1 LAEDV
6 ERGVG
11 RVGLKAKDF
20 AALISLGA
28 LWGASFLFIRVA
40 VPVLGPFVLVGL
52 RVGLAALVLALFAGA
67 ARRALKLRGLWGP
80 LLFVGFANTAV
91 PFSLISASEVHL
103 TASLAAI
110 LNSTTV
116 LFTALVAAVWLR
128 ESLTPKK
135 ILGVLLGI
143 FGVAVLVG
151 WDPLPLSPVVLLSV
165 AAVLGASLC
174 YGVGA
179 VFTKLTF
186 AGVPPL
192 TLAVGQ
198 QSAAAGIMIPVALTD
213 LPGESPSVAVAL
225 CVLALAV
232 LSTAVAYLL
241 FFYLIAS
248 AGPTAT
254 STVTLVV
261 PVFGLIFGVLFL
273 GEPVGLGT
281 LAGLAVILCSVLLI
295 TGIGSEK
302 AETVPAR

>member
-1 LAEDV
+1 LTA
-6 ERGVG
+6 RG
-11 RVGLKAKDF
+11 F
-20 AALISLGA
+20 AALVSLGA

-40 VPVLGPFVLVGL
+40 VPELGPFVLVAL
-52 RVGLAALVLALFAGA
+52 RVGLAALTLTLFAVA
-67 ARRALKLRGLWGP
+67 TRRALKLRGLWGP
-80 LLFVGFANTAV
+80 FLFVGFVNTAV

-116 LFTALVAAVWLR
+116 MFTALVAAFWLGDA
-128 ESLTPKK
+128 LTPKK
-135 ILGVLLGI
+135 ILGVLLGV

-174 YGVGA
+174 YGIGA
-179 VFTKLTF
+179 VFTKRVF

-198 QSAAAGIMIPVALTD
+198 QTAAAGFMIPVAATD
-213 LPGESPSVAVAL
+213 LPSRAPSVAVAL

-241 FFYLIAS
+241 FFYLIEN
-248 AGPTAT
+248 AGPTST
-254 STVTLVV
+254 STVTLIV
-261 PVFGLIFGVLFL
+261 PVFGLLFGVLFL
-273 GEPVGLGT
+273 GEPVGVGT
-281 LAGLAVILCSVLLI
+281 FVGLAVILASVVLI
-295 TGIGSEK
+295 TGINIGK
-302 AETVPAR
+302 AGRL

>member
-1 LAEDV
+1 
-6 ERGVG
+6 
-11 RVGLKAKDF
+11 VGLKAKDF

-40 VPVLGPFVLVGL
+40 VPALGPFVLVGL

-302 AETVPAR
+302 AEKVPAR

>member
-1 LAEDV
+1 MT
-6 ERGVG
+6 
-11 RVGLKAKDF
+11 AKDF
-20 AALISLGA
+20 AALVTLGA

-40 VPVLGPFVLVGL
+40 VPALGPFVLVGV
-52 RVGLAALVLALFAGA
+52 RVGLAALILALFAVA
-67 ARRALKLRGLWGP
+67 TRRALKLRGLWGP

-91 PFSLISASEVHL
+91 PFTLISASEVHL

-116 LFTALVAAVWLR
+116 LFTALVAAAWLGD
-128 ESLTPKK
+128 SLTPKK
-135 ILGVLLGI
+135 MLGIFLGI

-165 AAVLGASLC
+165 AAVLGASFC
-174 YGVGA
+174 YGLGG
-179 VFTKLTF
+179 VFIKRTF

-198 QSAAAGIMIPVALTD
+198 QTAAAGIMIPVALTD
-213 LPGESPSVAVAL
+213 LPGGTPSVTVAL

-232 LSTAVAYLL
+232 LSTAVAYML

-254 STVTLVV
+254 STVTLIV

-273 GEPVGLGT
+273 GEPVSFGT
-281 LAGLAVILCSVLLI
+281 LVGLAIVLCSVVLV
-295 TGIGSEK
+295 TGINSGGAKK
-302 AETVPAR
+302 APAR

>member
-1 LAEDV
+1 MTG
-6 ERGVG
+6 RGV
-11 RVGLKAKDF
+11 
-20 AALISLGA
+20 AALVTLGA

-40 VPVLGPFVLVGL
+40 VPALGPFVLVGL
-52 RVGLAALVLALFAGA
+52 RVGLAALVLALFAA
-67 ARRALKLRGLWGP
+67 ATRRALKLRGLWGP

-116 LFTALVAAVWLR
+116 LFTALVAALWLG
-128 ESLTPKK
+128 ESLTKKK

-151 WDPLPLSPVVLLSV
+151 WDPLPLSPAVLLSV

-174 YGVGA
+174 YGVGG
-179 VFTKLTF
+179 VYTKRTF
-186 AGVPPL
+186 AGIPPL

-198 QSAAAGIMIPVALTD
+198 QTAAAGVMIPVALTD
-213 LPGESPSVAVAL
+213 LPGEAPSVAVAL
-225 CVLALAV
+225 CVLGLAV

-241 FFYLIAS
+241 FFYLISS

-254 STVTLVV
+254 STVTLIV
-261 PVFGLIFGVLFL
+261 PVFGLLFGVLFL

-281 LAGLAVILCSVLLI
+281 IAGLAVILCSVVLI
-295 TGIGSEK
+295 TGIRFGKKEK
-302 AETVPAR
+302 VPASPHG

>member
-1 LAEDV
+1 MT
-6 ERGVG
+6 G
-11 RVGLKAKDF
+11 RDL
-20 AALISLGA
+20 AALVTLGA

-40 VPVLGPFVLVGL
+40 VPALGPFVLVGL
-52 RVGLAALVLALFAGA
+52 RVGLAALVLALFAVA
-67 ARRALKLRGLWGP
+67 SRRALKLRGLWGP

-116 LFTALVAAVWLR
+116 LFTALVAAVWLGD
-128 ESLTPKK
+128 SLTPKK

-151 WDPLPLSPVVLLSV
+151 WDPLPLSPIVLLSV

-174 YGVGA
+174 YGVGG
-179 VFTKLTF
+179 VYTKRTF

-198 QSAAAGIMIPVALTD
+198 QTAAAGVMIPVALTD
-213 LPGESPSVAVAL
+213 LPGETPSVAVAL
-225 CVLALAV
+225 CVLGLAV

-241 FFYLIAS
+241 FFYLINS

-254 STVTLVV
+254 STVTLIV
-261 PVFGLIFGVLFL
+261 PVFGLLFGVLFL

-281 LAGLAVILCSVLLI
+281 IVGLAVILSSVVLI
-295 TGIGSEK
+295 TGIRFGK
-302 AETVPAR
+302 KTPTG

>member
-1 LAEDV
+1 MT
-6 ERGVG
+6 G
-11 RVGLKAKDF
+11 RDL
-20 AALISLGA
+20 AALVTLGA

-40 VPVLGPFVLVGL
+40 VPALGPFVLVGL
-52 RVGLAALVLALFAGA
+52 RVGLAALVLTLFAVATG
-67 ARRALKLRGLWGP
+67 RALKLRGRWGP
-80 LLFVGFANTAV
+80 LLFVGIANTAV

-116 LFTALVAAVWLR
+116 LFTALVAAVWLGDP
-128 ESLTPKK
+128 LTPKK
-135 ILGVLLGI
+135 IVGVLLGI

-151 WDPLPLSPVVLLSV
+151 WDPLPLSPIVLLSI

-174 YGVGA
+174 YGVGG
-179 VFTKLTF
+179 VYTKRTF

-198 QSAAAGIMIPVALTD
+198 QTAAAGVMIPIALTD
-213 LPGESPSVAVAL
+213 LPGETPSVAVAL
-225 CVLALAV
+225 CVLGLAV

-241 FFYLIAS
+241 FFHLISS

-254 STVTLVV
+254 STVTLIV

-273 GEPVGLGT
+273 GEPVGVGT
-281 LAGLAVILCSVLLI
+281 IAGLVVILSSVVLI
-295 TGIGSEK
+295 TGIKFRKVGKS
-302 AETVPAR
+302 PAS

>member
-1 LAEDV
+1 MT
-6 ERGVG
+6 
-11 RVGLKAKDF
+11 AKDF

-40 VPVLGPFVLVGL
+40 VPVLGPFVLVGV
-52 RVGLAALVLALFAGA
+52 RVGLAALVLALFAVA
-67 ARRALKLRGLWGP
+67 ARRALKLRGLWAP
-80 LLFVGFANTAV
+80 LLFVGIANTAV
-91 PFSLISASEVHL
+91 PFALISASEVHL

-116 LFTALVAAVWLR
+116 LFTALVAAVWLG

-135 ILGVLLGI
+135 IGGVLLGI

-151 WDPLPLSPVVLLSV
+151 WDPLPLTPVVLLSV

-174 YGVGA
+174 YGVGG
-179 VFTKLTF
+179 VFTKRTF

-198 QSAAAGIMIPVALTD
+198 QTAAAAVMLPVAVID
-213 LPGESPSVAVAL
+213 LPVGRPSVAAAL

-254 STVTLVV
+254 STVTLIV

-273 GEPVGLGT
+273 DEPVGPGT
-281 LAGLAVILCSVLLI
+281 IAGLAVILCSVVLI
-295 TGIGSEK
+295 TGIGFGRAEK
-302 AETVPAR
+302 VPAR

>member
-1 LAEDV
+1 M
-6 ERGVG
+6 
-11 RVGLKAKDF
+11 KAKDF

-295 TGIGSEK
+295 TGIGFEK
-302 AETVPAR
+302 AEKVPAR

>member
-1 LAEDV
+1 MT
-6 ERGVG
+6 G
-11 RVGLKAKDF
+11 RDL
-20 AALISLGA
+20 AALVTLGA

-40 VPVLGPFVLVGL
+40 VPALGPFVLVGL
-52 RVGLAALVLALFAGA
+52 RVGLAALVLALFAVA
-67 ARRALKLRGLWGP
+67 SRRALKLRGLWGP
-80 LLFVGFANTAV
+80 LLFLGVANTAV
-91 PFSLISASEVHL
+91 PFSLISAAEVNL

-116 LFTALVAAVWLR
+116 LFTALVAAVWLGD
-128 ESLTPKK
+128 SLTPKK
-135 ILGVLLGI
+135 IAGVMLGI

-151 WDPLPLSPVVLLSV
+151 WDPLPLSPIVLLSV

-179 VFTKLTF
+179 VFTKRTF
-186 AGVPPL
+186 AGIPPL

-198 QSAAAGIMIPVALTD
+198 QTAAAGVMIPLAAID
-213 LPGESPSVAVAL
+213 LPGETPSVAVAL
-225 CVLALAV
+225 CVLGLAV

-241 FFYLIAS
+241 FFYLINS

-254 STVTLVV
+254 STVTLIV

-281 LAGLAVILCSVLLI
+281 IVGLAVILSSVVLI
-295 TGIGSEK
+295 TGIRFGK
-302 AETVPAR
+302 AKKSPAG

>member
-1 LAEDV
+1 LT
-6 ERGVG
+6 G
-11 RVGLKAKDF
+11 RDL
-20 AALISLGA
+20 AALVTLGA

-40 VPVLGPFVLVGL
+40 VPALGPFVLVGL
-52 RVGLAALVLALFAGA
+52 RVGLAALVLALFAVA
-67 ARRALKLRGLWGP
+67 SRRALKLRGLWGP
-80 LLFVGFANTAV
+80 LLFLGVANTAV

-116 LFTALVAAVWLR
+116 LFTALVAAVWLGD
-128 ESLTPKK
+128 SLTPKK
-135 ILGVLLGI
+135 IAGVMLGI

-151 WDPLPLSPVVLLSV
+151 WDPLPLSPIVLLSV

-179 VFTKLTF
+179 VFTKRAF

-198 QSAAAGIMIPVALTD
+198 QTAAAGVMIPLAAID
-213 LPGESPSVAVAL
+213 LPGETPSVAVAL
-225 CVLALAV
+225 CVLGLAV

-241 FFYLIAS
+241 FFYLISS

-254 STVTLVV
+254 STVTLIV
-261 PVFGLIFGVLFL
+261 PVFGLLFGVLFL
-273 GEPVGLGT
+273 DEPVGLGT
-281 LAGLAVILCSVLLI
+281 IVGLAVILSSVVLI
-295 TGIGSEK
+295 TGIGFGKAEK
-302 AETVPAR
+302 APAS

>member
-1 LAEDV
+1 LTG
-6 ERGVG
+6 RGI
-11 RVGLKAKDF
+11 
-20 AALISLGA
+20 AALVSLGA

-40 VPVLGPFVLVGL
+40 VPALGPFVLVGL
-52 RVGLAALVLALFAGA
+52 RVSLAALVLALFAA
-67 ARRALKLRGLWGP
+67 ASRRALKLRGLWGP

-116 LFTALVAAVWLR
+116 LFTALVAAVWLGDP
-128 ESLTPKK
+128 LTPKK

-165 AAVLGASLC
+165 AAVLVASLC
-174 YGVGA
+174 YGVGG
-179 VFTKLTF
+179 VYTKRTF
-186 AGVPPL
+186 AGIPPL

-198 QSAAAGIMIPVALTD
+198 QTAAAGVMIPVAATD
-213 LPGESPSVAVAL
+213 LPGETPTVVVAL
-225 CVLALAV
+225 CVLGLAV

-241 FFYLIAS
+241 FFYLIGT

-254 STVTLVV
+254 STVTLIV
-261 PVFGLIFGVLFL
+261 PVFGLFFGVLFL

-281 LAGLAVILCSVLLI
+281 IAGLAVILSSVVLI
-295 TGIGSEK
+295 TGIRLGK
-302 AETVPAR
+302 KKLPASPHG

>member
-1 LAEDV
+1 MT
-6 ERGVG
+6 
-11 RVGLKAKDF
+11 AKDF

-40 VPVLGPFVLVGL
+40 VQDLGPFVLVAL
-52 RVGLAALVLALFAGA
+52 RVGLAALTLALFAVLM
-67 ARRALKLRGLWGP
+67 RRALELRGLWKP
-80 LLFVGFANTAV
+80 LLFVGFFNTAV
-91 PFSLISASEVHL
+91 PFSLISGAEQHL

-116 LFTALVAAVWLR
+116 MFTALVAAVWLGDR
-128 ESLTPKK
+128 LTGRK
-135 ILGVLLGI
+135 ISGILLGT

-151 WDPLPLSPVVLLSV
+151 WDPLPLSPAVLLSV

-174 YGVGA
+174 YGVGG
-179 VFTKLTF
+179 VFTKKVF

-198 QSAAAGIMIPVALTD
+198 QTAAATVMIPVAATD
-213 LPGESPSVAVAL
+213 LPGRAPSTTAVL
-225 CVLALAV
+225 CVLALAI

-248 AGPTAT
+248 AGPTST
-254 STVTLVV
+254 STVTLIV

-273 GEPVGLGT
+273 GEPVGLWT
-281 LAGLAVILCSVLLI
+281 VAGLGIILCSVVLV
-295 TGIGSEK
+295 TGIDVGK
-302 AETVPAR
+302 AENSAGS

>member
-1 LAEDV
+1 M
-6 ERGVG
+6 
-11 RVGLKAKDF
+11 KAKDF

-151 WDPLPLSPVVLLSV
+151 WDPLPLSPIVLLSV

-213 LPGESPSVAVAL
+213 LPGESPSAAVAL

-295 TGIGSEK
+295 TGIGFEK
-302 AETVPAR
+302 AEKVPAR

>member
-1 LAEDV
+1 MTA
-6 ERGVG
+6 RG
-11 RVGLKAKDF
+11 F
-20 AALISLGA
+20 AALVSLGA

-40 VPVLGPFVLVGL
+40 VPELGPFVLVAL
-52 RVGLAALVLALFAGA
+52 RVGLAALTLTLFAVA
-67 ARRALKLRGLWGP
+67 TRRALKLRGLWGP
-80 LLFVGFANTAV
+80 FLFVGFVNTAV

-116 LFTALVAAVWLR
+116 MFTALVAAFWLGDA
-128 ESLTPKK
+128 LTPKK
-135 ILGVLLGI
+135 ILGVLLGV

-174 YGVGA
+174 YGIGA
-179 VFTKLTF
+179 VFTKRVF

-198 QSAAAGIMIPVALTD
+198 QTAAAGFMIPVAATD
-213 LPGESPSVAVAL
+213 LPSRAPSVAVAL

-241 FFYLIAS
+241 FFYLIEN
-248 AGPTAT
+248 AGPTST
-254 STVTLVV
+254 STVTLIV
-261 PVFGLIFGVLFL
+261 PVFGLLFGVLFL
-273 GEPVGLGT
+273 GEPVGVGT
-281 LAGLAVILCSVLLI
+281 FVGLAVILASVVLI
-295 TGIGSEK
+295 TGINIGK
-302 AETVPAR
+302 AGRL

>member
-1 LAEDV
+1 MT
-6 ERGVG
+6 G
-11 RVGLKAKDF
+11 RDL
-20 AALISLGA
+20 AALVTLGA

-40 VPVLGPFVLVGL
+40 VPALGPFVLVGL
-52 RVGLAALVLALFAGA
+52 RVGLAALVLALFAVA
-67 ARRALKLRGLWGP
+67 SRRALKLRGLWGP

-116 LFTALVAAVWLR
+116 LFTALVAAVWLGD
-128 ESLTPKK
+128 SLTPKK

-151 WDPLPLSPVVLLSV
+151 WDPLPLSPIVLLSV

-174 YGVGA
+174 YGVGG
-179 VFTKLTF
+179 VYTKRTF

-198 QSAAAGIMIPVALTD
+198 QTAAAGVMIPVALTD
-213 LPGESPSVAVAL
+213 LPGETPSVAVAL
-225 CVLALAV
+225 CVLGLAV

-241 FFYLIAS
+241 FFYLINS

-254 STVTLVV
+254 STVTLIV
-261 PVFGLIFGVLFL
+261 PVFGLLFGVLFL

-281 LAGLAVILCSVLLI
+281 IVGLAVILSSVVLI
-295 TGIGSEK
+295 TGIRFGK
-302 AETVPAR
+302 KTPAG

>member
-1 LAEDV
+1 M
-6 ERGVG
+6 
-11 RVGLKAKDF
+11 GLKAKDF

-40 VPVLGPFVLVGL
+40 VPVLGPFVLVAL

-273 GEPVGLGT
+273 GEPVGPGT

-295 TGIGSEK
+295 TGVGFEK
-302 AETVPAR
+302 AEKVPAR

>member
-1 LAEDV
+1 MT
-6 ERGVG
+6 
-11 RVGLKAKDF
+11 AKDF

-40 VPVLGPFVLVGL
+40 VPALGPFVLVGL
-52 RVGLAALVLALFAGA
+52 RVGLAALVLALFAVA
-67 ARRALKLRGLWGP
+67 TRRALKLRRLWGP
-80 LLFVGFANTAV
+80 LLFVGFANTVV

-116 LFTALVAAVWLR
+116 LFTALVAAFWLGDP
-128 ESLTPKK
+128 LTPKK
-135 ILGVLLGI
+135 VVGVLLGI

-151 WDPLPLSPVVLLSV
+151 WDPLPLSPIVLLSV
-165 AAVLGASLC
+165 AAVLGASFC
-174 YGVGA
+174 YGVGG
-179 VFTKLTF
+179 VYTKRTF

-198 QSAAAGIMIPVALTD
+198 QTAAAAIMIPVALTD
-213 LPGESPSVAVAL
+213 LPGEAPSVAVAL
-225 CVLALAV
+225 CVLGLAV

-241 FFYLIAS
+241 FFYLISS

-254 STVTLVV
+254 STVTLIV

-273 GEPVGLGT
+273 GEPVGVGT
-281 LAGLAVILCSVLLI
+281 IVGLAVILSSVVLI
-295 TGIGSEK
+295 TGTRFGK
-302 AETVPAR
+302 AGKVPVG